1 MEENVIKIEDNVPIK
16 RNSKYSEYFDILYK
30 MKSGQSFLTDSYR
43 VVDEV
48 RHRAWE
54 EKIPVCYRSIKE
66 IGKPLQYRVWRK

>member
-1 MEENVIKIEDNVPIK
+1 VEENVIKIEDNVPIK

-30 MKSGQSFLTDSYR
+30 MKPGQSFLTDNYR

-66 IGKPLQYRVWRK
+66 TGKPLQYRIWRK